1 MIDLLKIKINR
12 GISLI
17 EILVVVSILAII
29 VAIVVPNFSK
39 FHNQQALRNTTEDV
53 ISLLNE
59 ARNNTISSKD
69 SNTYGIH
76 FETGKATLFT
86 GTAYT
91 VSASNKQIIFDKAV
105 SIPTSGGIILNG
117 GGSDVIFNRL
127 TGETTKYGTVI
138 IRLISDASSQK
149 TINISKL
156 GVIGS
161 N

>member
-1 MIDLLKIKINR
+1 MIDLLKIKINK

-17 EILVVVSILAII
+17 EILVVISILAII

-39 FHNQQALRNTTEDV
+39 FHNQQALLNTTEDV

-76 FETGKATLFT
+76 FETSKATLFA
-86 GTAYT
+86 GTTY
-91 VSASNKQIIFDKAV
+91 VINSSNKQIIFDKAV
-105 SIPTSGGIILNG
+105 SIPLSGGIILNG
-117 GGSDVIFNRL
+117 GGSDVVFDRL

-138 IRLISDASSQK
+138 VRLISDASSQK